1 MIGLL
6 CFVLAIL
13 ASPFKS
19 KLRLEAEN
27 AVLRHQLI
35 VLRRR
40 LRGRVRLTNH
50 DRWFF
55 IQLYRWFPS
64 ILKVLTIIRPETLV
78 RWHRAGFRCYWRW
91 KSRPQGGRPQIDTEL
106 RVLIRR
112 MSIENPLWGAPR
124 IHGEL
129 LKLGFEV
136 AQSSVAKY
144 MVKRRGPPSQGWRT
158 FLRNHAPDIAAMD
171 LFVVPTIG
179 FDLLY
184 AFVIVRLDRRDLV
197 WINVT
202 TNPTAEW
209 VARQITEAFPWDG
222 APRYMIRDRDR
233 IYGSVV
239 TRRLRAMGIRDKPTA
254 PASPWQNGFAERLIG
269 SIRREC
275 VDHIVCPGRGAS
287 RQILKSFALYYN
299 NFRTHRSLNEDAPVS
314 RPVQQ
319 SETFVHNPSSAG
331 FTITTSGFRFL
342 VHTPWC
348 KWPASW
354 KNARVSKFR
363 PTPSSPTDPDALAG
377 LRDGTQSVKVQ
388 LTLVEDTAVPKN
400 GERSVGVAPQYA
412 SALCKT
418 ANCQTL
424 VSLTLAHGE
433 VPVMIALRRWLRAP
447 SARIVQPTSVRTR
460 AGRWRTISTGSQRLR
475 PT

>member
-6 CFVLAIL
+6 CFALAVL

-40 LRGRVRLTNH
+40 LHGRVRLTNN

-64 ILKVLTIIRPETLV
+64 ILQDLTIIRPETLV
-78 RWHRAGFRCYWRW
+78 RWHRAGFRSYWRW
-91 KSRPQGGRPQIDTEL
+91 KSRRVGGRPPIDTEL
-106 RVLIRR
+106 RVLIWR
-112 MSIENPLWGAPR
+112 MSLENPLWGAPR

-144 MVKRRGPPSQGWRT
+144 TIKRRAPPSQGWRA
-158 FLRNHAPDIAAMD
+158 FLHNHAPKIAAMD
-171 LFVVPTIG
+171 LFVVPTIT
-179 FDLLY
+179 FKLLY
-184 AFVIVRLDRRDLV
+184 GFVIVRVHRRELV

-202 TNPTAEW
+202 PHPTAEW
-209 VARQITEAFPWDG
+209 VARQITEAFPWNE

-233 IYGSVV
+233 IFGAVV

-275 VDHIVCPGRGAS
+275 VDHIIVLGEVHLR
-287 RQILKSFALYYN
+287 RILKSYAHYYN
-299 NFRTHRSLNEDAPVS
+299 AIRTHRSLDKDAPVF
-314 RPVQQ
+314 RPAQRTGVI
-319 SETFVHNPSSAG
+319 SSCAILG
-331 FTITTSGFRFL
+331 GL
-342 VHTPWC
+342 HHHY
-348 KWPASW
+348 
-354 KNARVSKFR
+354 ARV
-363 PTPSSPTDPDALAG
+363 
-377 LRDGTQSVKVQ
+377 
-388 LTLVEDTAVPKN
+388 
-400 GERSVGVAPQYA
+400 
-412 SALCKT
+412 
-418 ANCQTL
+418 
-424 VSLTLAHGE
+424 
-433 VPVMIALRRWLRAP
+433 
-447 SARIVQPTSVRTR
+447 
-460 AGRWRTISTGSQRLR
+460 
-475 PT
+475 